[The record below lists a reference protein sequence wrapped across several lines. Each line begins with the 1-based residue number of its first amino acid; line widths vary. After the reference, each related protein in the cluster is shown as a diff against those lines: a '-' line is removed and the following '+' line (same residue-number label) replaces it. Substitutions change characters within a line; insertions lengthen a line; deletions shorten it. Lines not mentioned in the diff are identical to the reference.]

1 MKQFFLILLVCA
13 LGYFFAPQVLGIKT
27 KSKEQYVNA
36 VDYSSEERELN
47 GKFRSVRDK
56 MVPVATV
63 TFVLDLEKAE
73 QVQEPARLMYI
84 ETNHKPFGLMVTKSG
99 IVGCW
104 EGAPWSENAGL
115 PMASLLDNPNMIRVK
130 GRDCLALTALV
141 CGSVDTREKTPG
153 ITLVDSSGDV
163 LLRYPALNSSY
174 NEEHRRMSMHEELV
188 THVMIAPKLLSVRAA
203 GKRTARLEK
212 IVSLKPGNAMVAYGG
227 GGVVL
232 LILAALWPK
241 GRRRKKA
248 DNSAL
253 KLQSLSQH

>member
-36 VDYSSEERELN
+36 VDYSSEDGELY
-47 GKFRSVRDK
+47 GQFRSVYDK

-63 TFVLDLEKAE
+63 SFVLDLENAE
-73 QVQEPARLMYI
+73 QVQEPTRLMYI
-84 ETNHKPFGLMVTKSG
+84 ETNHKPFGLMLTKAG
-99 IVGCW
+99 LVGCW
-104 EGAPWSENAGL
+104 DGSPWGVDAAL
-115 PMASLLDNPNMIRVK
+115 PMSALLDNPNVIRVN

-141 CGSVDTREKTPG
+141 CGSADRREKNPG
-153 ITLVDSSGDV
+153 LTVVDSSGEV

-174 NEEHRRMSMHEELV
+174 NREHRRMSMHGELV
-188 THVMIAPKLLSVRAA
+188 THVMIAPRLLSVRAA

-212 IVSLKPGNAMVAYGG
+212 IVSLKPGNAMVAFGG

-232 LILAALWPK
+232 LILAALWPRE
-241 GRRRKKA
+241 RRPEKA

-253 KLQSLSQH
+253 RLQSLSHH